1 MCGWHN
7 YEKWGEGTKAAEAH
21 RYLATAGAGLAE
33 PATTRIYQCDLPACA
48 QAPAAAVAITERATQ
63 ARVPRSAIMY

>member
-1 MCGWHN
+1 MCRWHN
-7 YEKWGEGTKAAEAH
+7 YEKWGEGTKEAEAH

-48 QAPAAAVAITERATQ
+48 QALHVLAAAINKEFVVTY
-63 ARVPRSAIMY
+63 SSG